1 MAGTLSSG
9 GLDRLMPQF
18 PMRGW
23 DRRWRAAGWHGLWG
37 PSAMLKPWVCAS
49 TWGSRNWG
57 SLGHTLH
64 NRTHPTL
71 CADLLSSP
79 DRPPHAS
86 LRLRGAEG
94 SDGPVPTPLWG
105 HALSCLKP
113 EMPPPTPSMLSQVLT
128 TLPPQHTV
136 TACDSVYPRQCCF
149 LVCSRTFHTLSH
161 VGPLY
166 LPCSVPEPS
175 SM

>member
-1 MAGTLSSG
+1 MEGCQLAWPL
-9 GLDRLMPQF
+9 
-18 PMRGW
+18 
-23 DRRWRAAGWHGLWG
+23 G
-37 PSAMLKPWVCAS
+37 PSAMLKPWVFAS
-49 TWGSRNWG
+49 TWGSRNLV

-94 SDGPVPTPLWG
+94 SDGPVPSPLWG
-105 HALSCLKP
+105 HALPRLKP
-113 EMPPPTPSMLSQVLT
+113 EMPPPHAFHALPSSHLTPR
-128 TLPPQHTV
+128 HTV

-149 LVCSRTFHTLSH
+149 LACSRTFHTLFH
-161 VGPLY
+161 LGPLY
-166 LPCSVPEPS
+166 LSCSVPEPS
-175 SM
+175 ST